1 MKKSIRIIYIVLF
14 LLICCT
20 PFGLMLIL
28 PSPET
33 VGKEEAV
40 EMPCLIEDGK
50 INDEIGSQFDDW
62 FTKSIPL
69 RPEIITVQ
77 NEFASGIFGK
87 ESNNVITGSDGW
99 IYSSESVD
107 DYIGVRISD
116 RGIHNISET
125 IRIMQDYTEA
135 HGANFVFTAAPNKNQ
150 IYPEYMPLGY
160 IKNNDNNL
168 SRLEKY
174 LKCDK
179 INYVSLKD
187 ELLKQKDNGNEL
199 YLKCDTHWN
208 GLGALYGYNAIMN
221 GLGSEHES
229 FSGLGY
235 TVKNDW
241 YGDISKM
248 LYPSAPKP
256 CSQYYF
262 DMDYSA
268 VRFMQ
273 PRASQGNKM
282 LMEDLMSDKEENDVV
297 IRSVNAK
304 GQGSL
309 YISRDSFSR
318 AMLPFLIS
326 NYRSAY
332 ITRLRS
338 FDLKDIDDKNYTDV
352 VYEMVERKLDS
363 ITDIVPMIYAP
374 EVKGI
379 DGKEIRN
386 GGNNIVKQKNE
397 DGSLRVYGLLDSKE
411 ISDTARIY
419 IKINDGGKDRYF
431 EAFPDTE
438 TELLGLEEKSD
449 YGFSALIEGISGDIT
464 EENISVIIK

>member
-1 MKKSIRIIYIVLF
+1 MIKSIRIIYIALF

-20 PFGLMLIL
+20 PVVLMLLL
-28 PSPET
+28 PAPET
-33 VGKEEAV
+33 VGKEEAA
-40 EMPCLIEDGK
+40 EMPELIEDGK
-50 INDEIGSQFDDW
+50 INGEIGSQFDNW

-69 RPEIITVQ
+69 RPEVITVQ

-87 ESNNVITGSDGW
+87 ESNNVITGSNGW
-99 IYSSESVD
+99 LYSTESTD

-150 IYPEYMPLGY
+150 IYPEYMPAGY
-160 IKNNDNNL
+160 LKNSDNNL

-174 LKCDK
+174 LECDK
-179 INYVSLKD
+179 INYISLKD
-187 ELLKQKDNGNEL
+187 ELLKQKENGNEL
-199 YLKCDTHWN
+199 YLKGDTHWN

-229 FSGLGY
+229 FSGLTY

-248 LYPSAPKP
+248 LYPSAPKS

-273 PRASQGNKM
+273 PRTTQKKET
-282 LMEDLMSDKEENDVV
+282 LMQDLMSDKEENDVV
-297 IRSVNAK
+297 IRSVNSK

-309 YISRDSFSR
+309 YLSRDSFSR
-318 AMLPFLIS
+318 AMLPFLVC
-326 NYRSAY
+326 NYRSTY

-338 FDLKDIDDKNYTDV
+338 FDLKDIDAKNYTDV

-374 EVKGI
+374 EVQNV
-379 DGKEIRN
+379 DGKEIN
-386 GGNNIVKQKNE
+386 DGGNNTVKTKDE
-397 DGSLRVYGLLDSKE
+397 DGSLRVYGILDGKK

-419 IKINDGGKDRYF
+419 IKVNDDGRERCF
-431 EAFPDTE
+431 EAFPVTE

-449 YGFSALIEGISGDIT
+449 YGFSALLQNISGDT
-464 EENISVIIK
+464 AEENISVIIK